1 MSSILKTKKEREKF
15 KRVIEYA
22 VKNPEDFEEML
33 SKNLYSITFED
44 KNFLNNLLNVL
55 VNPEFAE
62 NAYKTLKEFSQLRT
76 ESNKPLIYV
85 KINEFLDEYSLD
97 DAVKMSADLDKL
109 AIFIMLYNQTIH
121 PEDPIRNLIKMIM
134 EEKGVSV
141 DYIEQQRRKGVHE
154 NIIRIFKFVIEE
166 SQLYDLRILRY

>member
-1 MSSILKTKKEREKF
+1 MSSILKTMKEREKF

-22 VKNPEDFEEML
+22 VKNPENFEEFL
-33 SKNLYSITFED
+33 LKNLRDVDYED
-44 KNFLNNLLNVL
+44 RNFFKNLLDVL

-62 NAYKTLKEFSQLRT
+62 NAYKTLKEFSQMRT
-76 ESNKPLIYV
+76 DSDKPLLYV
-85 KINEFLDEYSLD
+85 KINEFFDEYSLD
-97 DAVKMSADLDKL
+97 DAVKKSADLDKF